1 MADFERGIKAGILAA
16 KVTNPMDLA
25 TSLEK
30 LADYNLV
37 PMKFPKII
45 GILKGHP
52 SMAERIDRL
61 KGMS

>member
-1 MADFERGIKAGILAA
+1 MFETEADLLAA

-30 LADYNLV
+30 LAAYNLV
-37 PMKFPKII
+37 PMRFPKII

-61 KGMS
+61 KRMN